1 MWKIHSNMF
10 FRIYTSLNQLMC
22 LCKNFERIKEFFGHV
37 NDFSWRDETYFP
49 KKIQTK
55 KWHQTP
61 RHYLRSKR
69 KKVGNISLFVF
80 CLFLCHKNLCEKSI
94 EKETRKKT
102 KRESS
107 DAPLIWCKSS
117 AKAIIP

>member
-61 RHYLRSKR
+61 RHYLRSKKIKSR
-69 KKVGNISLFVF
+69 QYFPF
-80 CLFLCHKNLCEKSI
+80 CFL
-94 EKETRKKT
+94 
-102 KRESS
+102 
-107 DAPLIWCKSS
+107 PLLMS
-117 AKAIIP
+117 

>member
-61 RHYLRSKR
+61 RHYLRSKKIKSRQYFPFRLIFHISSYDIRRGKKR
-69 KKVGNISLFVF
+69 KG
-80 CLFLCHKNLCEKSI
+80 
-94 EKETRKKT
+94 
-102 KRESS
+102 
-107 DAPLIWCKSS
+107 
-117 AKAIIP
+117 KALMHH